1 MKLGLRLLWR
11 DWRGGELRLLTLAIV
26 VAVAAVTS
34 VAWLAERV
42 GAATA
47 ARASDLLAAERAV
60 ELPEPIP
67 DAWRQRAE
75 SRGLSTAL
83 TAEFPSVVISGGR
96 NQLVSIKAVTPAYP
110 LRGDLRVR
118 ARPDA
123 PEQVTR
129 QTPQSGTVWVAPRLL
144 RLLELSVGDEL
155 QLGERSFRIDRLLTL
170 EPDRGSFFNSLAPR
184 VLMPY
189 EALADTGL
197 VGRGSRV
204 RYKLLLAG
212 PDDALV
218 SFTDGLVASHGNAVE
233 IETPT
238 DGRRGVS
245 EVVTKARRFLGL
257 GALLTVIVAGVAVL
271 LTVRHYA
278 ERQVLS
284 VAVMRAVGTT
294 RRQLTTLFVARL
306 FWLGLIAGALG
317 AVLGF
322 AVHAAMLA
330 FVADLIGRDVPPPG
344 WRPLAVG
351 WLTAF
356 AALFGFALPTLLR
369 LRDVSP
375 MRVLRREA
383 AGGVLRVGL
392 PVAVAAIVI
401 LALMGWQAG
410 EWRLTLYVFGALA
423 ATLAALSAAAAV
435 TVLSVRRLARRRGGR
450 LMWLTG
456 FSRRPWTAVVQIV
469 GVGTGL
475 MALFLLAVVRNDLL
489 DAWRDRIPDDAP
501 NQFLIN
507 IQPDELPGV
516 RELLR
521 EAGVQAEFSP
531 MVRGRLVAM
540 NGEPVA
546 VPTGASDDAR
556 GEAGRRRGQREF
568 NLTWAR
574 MPRPGNE
581 IVAGSWWPREDG
593 ASPAGELSVE
603 ERFAERYG
611 IALGDALTFEVAG
624 QRVSATVT
632 SLRKVDWD
640 SFNVNFFVVASPGTL
655 ETLPRTW
662 LTSFYLHD
670 GEDDLI
676 VRLVR
681 AFPSVTAIDVG
692 AILRTV
698 RSIMDQGSRVVEL
711 MSLLTL
717 VAGVLVLLAALQITG
732 EQRRFE
738 GALLRALGATG
749 RHVRRLARYELWLL
763 GGVAGLIAGGMAT
776 AAGVFVAEG
785 LFDLDYPVRPLA
797 LLGGAVVG
805 VVTVWLAGGL
815 AARRYYRVSPM
826 RLLREGA
833 D

>member
-11 DWRGGELRLLTLAIV
+11 DWRGGELRLLTLAVV

-42 GAATA
+42 GATTA
-47 ARASDLLAAERAV
+47 ARAADLLAAERAV
-60 ELPEPIP
+60 ERPDPIP
-67 DAWRQRAE
+67 EAWRRRAQ
-75 SRGLSTAL
+75 SQGLSTAL
-83 TAEFPSVVISGGR
+83 TAEFPSVVVTGERS
-96 NQLVSIKAVTPAYP
+96 QLVSIKAVTPAYP

-129 QTPQSGTVWVAPRLL
+129 QTPDPGSVWVAPRLL
-144 RLLELSVGDEL
+144 RLLELSVGDDL
-155 QLGERSFRIDRLLTL
+155 QLGERTFRIDRLLTL

-189 EALADTGL
+189 DALAGTGL

-218 SFTDGLVASHGNAVE
+218 AFTDTLLARHGNAVE

-238 DGRRGVS
+238 DDRRGVS
-245 EVVTKARRFLGL
+245 EVVAKARRFLGL

-284 VAVMRAVGTT
+284 VAVMRAVGAT

-317 AVLGF
+317 ALLGF

-330 FVADLIGRDVPPPG
+330 VVADLIGRDVPPPG

-369 LRDVSP
+369 LRDVPP

-383 AGGVLRVGL
+383 GSGVLRVGL
-392 PVAVAAIVI
+392 PVAAATIVI

-423 ATLAALSAAAAV
+423 VTLAALSAAAAV
-435 TVLSVRRLARRRGGR
+435 TVVSVRRLARRRGGR

-489 DAWRDRIPDDAP
+489 DAWRDRIPEDAP

-516 RELLR
+516 REHLR
-521 EAGVQAEFSP
+521 EAGVRAGFSP

-540 NGEPVA
+540 NGERIAAP
-546 VPTGASDDAR
+546 ASGDER
-556 GEAGRRRGQREF
+556 GEAGRRRGRREF

-574 MPRPGNE
+574 VLRPGNE
-581 IVAGSWWPREDG
+581 VVAGSWWPRDDG
-593 ASPAGELSVE
+593 TASPGELSVE

-655 ETLPRTW
+655 DALPRTW
-662 LTSFYLHD
+662 LTSFYLPD
-670 GEDDLI
+670 GEDELI

-681 AFPSVTAIDVG
+681 EYPSVTAIDVG

-698 RSIMDQGSRVVEL
+698 RAIMDQGSRVVEL

-738 GALLRALGATG
+738 SALLRALGATG

-763 GGVAGLIAGGMAT
+763 GAVAGLIAGGMAT

-805 VVTVWLAGGL
+805 VATVWLAGGL

-826 RLLREGA
+826 RLLREGG